1 MSAALETPLARIT
14 RSDVEDFLY
23 REAEL
28 LDDWELDTWLTL
40 WTEDARYVIP
50 CTDDRNGDPR
60 SALVL
65 VDDDRLRM
73 KARVERLN
81 SRKAHRE
88 YPHSNLRHL
97 VTNVRMDP
105 PDGDELPVR
114 ASFAV
119 WRFRAGRET
128 VYVGRYRYRLVLAD
142 DGTLRIRSKRVELDM
157 TALRPASD
165 VAIIL

>member
-1 MSAALETPLARIT
+1 MSTGVSTPLAQIT
-14 RSDVEDFLY
+14 RSDVEELLF

-28 LDDWELDTWLTL
+28 LDDWQLNTWLTL
-40 WTEDARYVIP
+40 YTDDARYVIP
-50 CTDDRNGDPR
+50 CTDDRDADPS

-65 VDDDRLRM
+65 IDDNRM
-73 KARVERLN
+73 RMQARVDRLN

-97 VTNVRMDP
+97 VTNISLDAP
-105 PDGDELPVR
+105 AGDELPVR

-128 VYVGRYRYRLVLAD
+128 VYVGRYRYRLVLS
-142 DGTLRIRSKRVELDM
+142 DGQLLIRSKRAELDM
-157 TALRPASD
+157 TTLRPAGD
-165 VAIIL
+165 VAVIL